1 MQQWHRYGA
10 RRPLL
15 PGVATIRHGLASVR
29 KKDEIGLSAA
39 PAGAVT
45 GEQALEL
52 EKPVIG

>member
-15 PGVATIRHGLASVR
+15 PGVTTIRHGLAGVR

-52 EKPVIG
+52 ENQ